1 MIIPIHPAARLK
13 EYCILEFQG
22 EIVHEAG
29 MTEGF
34 TIGALSPHD
43 AKKDTVCL
51 QIGYHRLEGV
61 KVPLKKPMV
70 VLVREGQED
79 GPGASSQ
86 DESGFEAQAVIRCK
100 FIFKTRPKA
109 LISHAY

>member
-1 MIIPIHPAARLK
+1 M
-13 EYCILEFQG
+13 LEFQG

-29 MTEGF
+29 LTEGF

-51 QIGYHRLEGV
+51 QVGYHRLEGV
-61 KVPLKKPMV
+61 KMPLKKPIV
-70 VLVREGQED
+70 VLVREGHDD
-79 GPGASSQ
+79 GRGESSQ
-86 DESGFEAQAVIRCK
+86 EACFEAQAVIRCK

-109 LISHAY
+109 LISHA